1 MERRKI
7 RFGSYNTAE
16 YGWTLTGWTL
26 EMPEYK
32 SNFVTVPGRDGDLDA
47 STALTDGVPKYGNR
61 TLTVTLECSE
71 GTRIDRETRI
81 STMVNRLDGR
91 RMDIR
96 LPDEDYRYLTGRVA
110 VRPEYSDM
118 AHAAVTVTAICDP
131 WRYNEQETALVMA
144 AGDTEQTARLTNE
157 GRRTV
162 VPLLEI
168 TGDLAQ
174 VLLTYDTYSWTL
186 CAGTYQLPDLIV
198 PQGGISISY
207 SGSGTLRFSYRE
219 AIL

>member
-1 MERRKI
+1 MEKRKI
-7 RFGSYNTAE
+7 LFDSYNTAE
-16 YGWTLTGWTL
+16 HGWTLTGWTL

-71 GTRIDRETRI
+71 GTRLDRDELI
-81 STMVNRLDGR
+81 SSMINWLDGW

-96 LPDEDYRYLTGRVA
+96 LPDDDYRYLTGRVA

-131 WRYNEQETALVMA
+131 WRYNEQETALVMT
-144 AGDTEQTARLTNE
+144 AGNTALTARLTNE

-168 TGDLAQ
+168 TGDSAQ
-174 VLLTYDTYSWTL
+174 VLLSYETYSWAL
-186 CAGTYQLPDLIV
+186 SAGTYQLPDLVV
-198 PQGGISISY
+198 PQGGISIGY